1 MKKESASVN
10 LSSDRV
16 KELLEESL
24 VVLLKIGGL
33 LVVKLIY
40 DKFDKS

>member
-1 MKKESASVN
+1 MKKESASVD
-10 LSSDRV
+10 LSSEKA
-16 KELLEESL
+16 KELLEQSL

-40 DKFDKS
+40 DKFDKG